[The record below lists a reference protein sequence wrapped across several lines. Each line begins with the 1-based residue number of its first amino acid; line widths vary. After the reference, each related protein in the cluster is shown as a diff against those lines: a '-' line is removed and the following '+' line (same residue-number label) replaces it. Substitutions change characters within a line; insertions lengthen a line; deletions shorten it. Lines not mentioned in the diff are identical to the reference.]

1 MFRSLI
7 KNSTIIPAF
16 EGTLQVKWLQKAKIL
31 ANDYR
36 KDILEFALR
45 FQGENAL
52 KDRIYN
58 AVMRSRTPDEIKDF
72 LLSESSMDVNI
83 RNRIYEIL
91 QYSC

>member
-1 MFRSLI
+1 ML
-7 KNSTIIPAF
+7 T
-16 EGTLQVKWLQKAKIL
+16 
-31 ANDYR
+31 NDYK

-58 AVMRSRTPDEIKDF
+58 AVTQSSTPEDIKDF
-72 LLSESSMDVNI
+72 LLGEPSMDANI